1 MRNGSKISRTGI
13 GRGFGLSAAAAIV
26 AFSGLA
32 FAAEPERPILG
43 GPQVQEQ
50 ARERQQARQ
59 REEMRAEGREQ
70 MAQRAQ
76 ERLAVTAAMG
86 AIRVLASD
94 RAPEGLALSEE
105 QAEAIR
111 KIQAEHRAEVV
122 AYYQEHRAE
131 VRELL
136 VKGGFDRAV
145 ELLDEDRLRPEGIER
160 VIGSVLPMPQGPMGR
175 GEGEGRGGAAGER
188 DGARVRER
196 MEQRREQMDRRAEAM
211 RDMTPE
217 RREAVR
223 GLAELRQGA
232 PSPVGA
238 ARRSMQQLNEQQRA
252 WVTERVE
259 QARQRVEAARQR
271 AEEVR
276 ERRMRQEE
284 TRERRQRRQGDGGGG
299 AGGGGER
306 QNRRRGGN

>member
-1 MRNGSKISRTGI
+1 MRYGNATFGGI
-13 GRGFGLSAAAAIV
+13 RRGLGLSAAAAV
-26 AFSGLA
+26 VVFSGLA
-32 FAAEPERPILG
+32 VSVSAEPERQILR
-43 GPQVQEQ
+43 GPQVGE
-50 ARERQQARQ
+50 RGERQAQ
-59 REEMRAEGREQ
+59 RGEEMRAEGRAQ
-70 MAQRAQ
+70 MAERAQ
-76 ERLAVTAAMG
+76 ERLAVAAAMG
-86 AIRVLASD
+86 AIRVLASE

-122 AYYQEHRAE
+122 AYFQEHKGE

-188 DGARVRER
+188 DGARMREWREERRER
-196 MEQRREQMDRRAEAM
+196 VMRQAEAM

-217 RREAVR
+217 RREAIR
-223 GLAELRQGA
+223 GLVELRQGA
-232 PSPVGA
+232 PSPVAA
-238 ARRSMQQLNEQQRA
+238 ARKSMQQLNEGQRA
-252 WVTERVE
+252 WVTE
-259 QARQRVEAARQR
+259 RVEAARQR

-276 ERRMRQEE
+276 ERQMRQEE
-284 TRERRQRRQGDGGGG
+284 TREGRQRRQ
-299 AGGGGER
+299 GGGER
-306 QNRRRGGN
+306 QNRRRGGG